1 MVNNVPVLRYIAQ
14 LYPGNILLWVY
25 LIWYLTIST
34 LYFDDDPKL
43 WLTALGISLIV
54 GFALVLSTSCWPI
67 NIRALDRWQTFRLFL
82 IPFLVSSYSLLIK
95 DKGCFVIFPPDLKTN
110 SIALGIIIS
119 FVIIVVLVKKMSG
132 NKSKGYCEN

>member
-1 MVNNVPVLRYIAQ
+1 MVNNVPLLRYLAQ
-14 LYPGNILLWVY
+14 LYPGKILLWVY

-43 WLTALGISLIV
+43 WLTAFGISLIV
-54 GFALVLSTSCWPI
+54 GFALVLSTTCRPI
-67 NIRALDRWQTFRLFL
+67 NIRELDRWQTFRLFL

-110 SIALGIIIS
+110 SIALI
-119 FVIIVVLVKKMSG
+119 VIVCFLLFVVLVKKMSG
-132 NKSKGYCEN
+132 NKGGLYCEK